1 MSKFIYQMCTFQMFT
16 SVENSFLTEYKF
28 DCFYTSRKK
37 AVEATVDYVQY
48 LEEEGCKELKVS
60 PYKFEDEKGFYTIL
74 ALVESDKKKEY
85 YGIKKHYVNL

>member
-16 SVENSFLTEYKF
+16 SVENSFSTEYKF
-28 DCFYTSRKK
+28 DCFYTSKKK

-48 LEEEGCKELKVS
+48 LAEERKEMKVS
-60 PYKFEDEKGFYTIL
+60 PYKFEHEKGFYTIL

-85 YGIKKHYVNL
+85 YGIKRHYVNL